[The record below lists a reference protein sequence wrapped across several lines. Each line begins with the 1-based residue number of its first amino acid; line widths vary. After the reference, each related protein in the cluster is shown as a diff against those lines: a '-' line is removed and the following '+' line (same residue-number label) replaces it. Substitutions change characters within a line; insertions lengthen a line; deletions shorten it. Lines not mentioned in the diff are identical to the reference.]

1 MIYPVDSIEQP
12 GPELQRW
19 NFGSDVTV
27 RPRPSAP
34 QGQQCEMSHFLA
46 NVGARVKV
54 DILVHINVVV
64 NWQMPKQGIRR
75 QASQDRFA
83 GSGDGADV
91 FDFL

>member
-1 MIYPVDSIEQP
+1 
-12 GPELQRW
+12 
-19 NFGSDVTV
+19 
-27 RPRPSAP
+27 
-34 QGQQCEMSHFLA
+34 MSHFLA

-54 DILVHINVVV
+54 DILVQIDVVV

-75 QASQDRFA
+75 QVSQDRFA